1 MGNSYSIEQDPCLW
15 SEDLSLL
22 VFCVML
28 QNLELV
34 NIKRKA
40 IFNIGKLQELKKSML
55 YKVNALPPESG
66 REISTNF
73 DSSGF

>member
-1 MGNSYSIEQDPCLW
+1 
-15 SEDLSLL
+15 
-22 VFCVML
+22 ML